1 MNTKL
6 CSLLYQSIVLQ
17 LLSSTVTT
25 TPRDKEEAAVGA
37 VATQIIDQKKIC
49 MYHILIS
56 PFHIIEI
63 ILEIIRRKQKTLE
76 VGEGFP
82 SMHEALGSI
91 LTPQKIK
98 TKRKERIQ
106 KL

>member
-6 CSLLYQSIVLQ
+6 CSLLYQSTVLQ

-25 TPRDKEEAAVGA
+25 TPKDKEEAAVGA

-49 MYHILIS
+49 TYHILIS
-56 PFHIIEI
+56 PFHISL